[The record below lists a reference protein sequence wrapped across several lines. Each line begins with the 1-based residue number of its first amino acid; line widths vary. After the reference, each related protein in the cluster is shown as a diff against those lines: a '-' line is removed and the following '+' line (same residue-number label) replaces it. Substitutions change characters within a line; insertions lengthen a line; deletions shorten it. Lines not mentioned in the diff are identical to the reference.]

1 MSSGW
6 NRKEMYMLEKDNMT
20 RYIKF
25 LSYWIKTMIPLFSF
39 TITRKNTNS
48 RSRGQLTALNM
59 RMKNETSTTKN
70 SKGGIILDIPI

>member
-1 MSSGW
+1 
-6 NRKEMYMLEKDNMT
+6 MYMLEKDNMT